1 MAKRYGGSAVRSCGR
16 FASDIKV
23 LTRYLQTTIL
33 AYQEQAILKNTEQ
46 SKQTEKKNHHQT
58 LMVNLS
64 PIQFLKKSQLQTQTH
79 LTLHS
84 AFRVSFVFHCA
95 SLQAHKQNSC
105 WVMVTVGV
113 LYLFPSQKGTEKNN
127 VVIKSYFV
135 FTFIFQNPPRLGW
148 WRTLSYNFGTEGF
161 LHVLQTPTEIVLYR
175 TAGK

>member
-16 FASDIKV
+16 FASDVKV
-23 LTRYLQTTIL
+23 LTQYLQTTIL

-46 SKQTEKKNHHQT
+46 NKQTEKKKPQT
-58 LMVNLS
+58 LMINLS

-95 SLQAHKQNSC
+95 SLQAHQQNSC

-113 LYLFPSQKGTEKNN
+113 LYFLPSRKGTEKTN
-127 VVIKSYFV
+127 VVTDLNLFSPLFFK
-135 FTFIFQNPPRLGW
+135 THQG
-148 WRTLSYNFGTEGF
+148 
-161 LHVLQTPTEIVLYR
+161 
-175 TAGK
+175 